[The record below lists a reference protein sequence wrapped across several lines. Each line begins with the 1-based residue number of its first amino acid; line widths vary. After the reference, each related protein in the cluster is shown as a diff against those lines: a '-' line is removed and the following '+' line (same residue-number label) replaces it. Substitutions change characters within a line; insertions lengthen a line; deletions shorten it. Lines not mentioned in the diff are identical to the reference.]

1 MSNSKGDYQN
11 PVTTVSDDKTTTT
24 GVPTELQLAEERSI
38 VRHKNYGRGV
48 VAAVVL
54 ALLFLFVWYG
64 FVTNPNIDWAV
75 VREYLFDPNILR
87 GLRTTIEITLIA
99 MVISVAGALAIA
111 LMRMSTSR
119 IIRWFAWFYIFTF
132 RGIPIILLLILVGN
146 IGLFVRTIKIGIP
159 FTDVV
164 VFSRPAASVV
174 TPFVASV
181 IGLSLAGSA
190 YMSEIVRGGLLSVG
204 KGQREAA
211 KALGLTG
218 MQTTRAIVLPPALRV
233 IVPPMGNEFISL
245 LKASAIVAV
254 IGGGDILT
262 ITQRIS
268 GVNYR
273 TIEML
278 LVAAFWYFV
287 LIGALS
293 IAQQFLE
300 QRTAER

>member
-1 MSNSKGDYQN
+1 
-11 PVTTVSDDKTTTT
+11 VTTLSNDERAIADLSADL
-24 GVPTELQLAEERSI
+24 ELAGERGI
-38 VRHKNYGRGV
+38 VRHRHYGRAV
-48 VAAVVL
+48 VAALVVL
-54 ALLFLFVWYG
+54 LLLLFVWYG

-87 GLRTTIEITLIA
+87 GLWTTLEITLIG
-99 MVISVAGALAIA
+99 MVISVAGALVVA
-111 LMRMSTSR
+111 LMRMSPSR
-119 IIRWFAWFYIFTF
+119 IVRWFAWFYIFTF

-146 IGLFVRTIKIGIP
+146 IGLFVRTIKFGIP
-159 FTDVV
+159 FTDVT
-164 VFSRPAASVV
+164 FFERSSASLV
-174 TPFVASV
+174 TPFVASI

-190 YMSEIVRGGLLSVG
+190 YMAEIVRGGLLSVG

-211 KALGLTG
+211 KALGLTA
-218 MQTTRAIVLPPALRV
+218 MQATRYVVIPPALRV

-245 LKASAIVAV
+245 LKASAIVSV

-268 GVNYR
+268 GINYR

-287 LIGALS
+287 VIGALS
-293 IAQQFLE
+293 IGQHFLE